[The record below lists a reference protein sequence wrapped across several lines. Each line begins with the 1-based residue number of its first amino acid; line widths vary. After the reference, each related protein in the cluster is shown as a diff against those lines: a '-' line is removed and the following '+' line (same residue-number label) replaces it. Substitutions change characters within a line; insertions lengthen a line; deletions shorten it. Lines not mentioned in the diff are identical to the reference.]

1 MMDFTI
7 LPYDR
12 LPKFIREDEKF
23 RQILL
28 QSGGIMKYVAEHID
42 DPTDDDTPQLFVQY
56 QNHVAENYRRANRYN
71 PNRQNWSIEDLRQRA
86 LNGSNHLW
94 NEFQSRRIMMQKLR
108 MQTDM
113 PFGATSMVNIL
124 NQKYLEYAWKED
136 LRRRRPDIETNLGIY
151 KYVMHQFERFGWP
164 MRSDGL
170 ACRSIDI
177 VLKLHHG
184 CELTETDIFDC
195 LNIEMFHTHFF
206 GPRIIDHVQR
216 GLGELLHKKNA
227 KECRAE
233 AMGMLKSVQWFSQ
246 HIYNDE
252 VEDVLNDSFTIED
265 KKWLRSIL
273 EHYNRDQFGNEELNF
288 FYFGKLFAELGS
300 IWEKHMRHCPGIE
313 LDELEEETKTII
325 NINPYIRQITWE
337 EEKQCFKEAVLRVMK
352 LKKENDEYLFEN
364 NSQWRAIY
372 RFVVDFGIM
381 YDMEDPREPQDKST
395 PQYTVFKNFAHELQF
410 DSELLVR
417 RPFRISYIDCMK
429 KPMYAI
435 YCKQHPWSAE
445 GLKNK
450 SLILYKQMNDVYNA
464 LKQEYFNLIHKVS
477 LAED

>member
-1 MMDFTI
+1 
-7 LPYDR
+7 
-12 LPKFIREDEKF
+12 
-23 RQILL
+23 
-28 QSGGIMKYVAEHID
+28 
-42 DPTDDDTPQLFVQY
+42 
-56 QNHVAENYRRANRYN
+56 
-71 PNRQNWSIEDLRQRA
+71 
-86 LNGSNHLW
+86 
-94 NEFQSRRIMMQKLR
+94 
-108 MQTDM
+108 
-113 PFGATSMVNIL
+113 
-124 NQKYLEYAWKED
+124 
-136 LRRRRPDIETNLGIY
+136 
-151 KYVMHQFERFGWP
+151 
-164 MRSDGL
+164 
-170 ACRSIDI
+170 
-177 VLKLHHG
+177 
-184 CELTETDIFDC
+184 
-195 LNIEMFHTHFF
+195 
-206 GPRIIDHVQR
+206 VQR

-265 KKWLRSIL
+265 KKWLRSL
-273 EHYNRDQFGNEELNF
+273 LKHYDRDRFSEEELSF

-395 PQYTVFKNFAHELQF
+395 PQYTFFKNFAHELQF

-429 KPMYAI
+429 KTNYAI